1 MEVIYRL
8 IPAMVLIGLI
18 MVGVLYWAVRR
29 GQYEDFEGDSQR
41 ILLDDDEDKLKAGEQ
56 PSKGVTKPADNTHWP
71 DAD

>member
-1 MEVIYRL
+1 MDVIYRL

-41 ILLDDDEDKLKAGEQ
+41 ILLDDDEEKPKSDG
-56 PSKGVTKPADNTHWP
+56 KPAEPAKKQADNARWP